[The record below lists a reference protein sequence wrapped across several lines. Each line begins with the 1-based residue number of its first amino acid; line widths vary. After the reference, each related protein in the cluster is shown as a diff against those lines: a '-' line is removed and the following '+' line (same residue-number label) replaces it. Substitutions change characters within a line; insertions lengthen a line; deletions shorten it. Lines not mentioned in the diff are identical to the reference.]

1 MRAVLTIEYH
11 MCRCSLASSPRGF
24 EGVVGDRELLC
35 SSGLVKESDVH
46 SSESQLCFASSKV
59 ENHPCIKCQAPMM
72 LSRINTARLDF
83 DVRTFECF
91 NCDNLDKVTIETKRG
106 SALSA

>member
-1 MRAVLTIEYH
+1 
-11 MCRCSLASSPRGF
+11 
-24 EGVVGDRELLC
+24 
-35 SSGLVKESDVH
+35 
-46 SSESQLCFASSKV
+46 
-59 ENHPCIKCQAPMM
+59 MM

-91 NCDNLDKVTIETKRG
+91 NCDNLDKVIIETKRG

>member
-1 MRAVLTIEYH
+1 LPDRRVATRALSVTESVL
-11 MCRCSLASSPRGF
+11 LAR
-24 EGVVGDRELLC
+24 LI
-35 SSGLVKESDVH
+35 KESDVH
-46 SSESQLCFASSKV
+46 SSEPQLCFASSKV

-83 DVRTFECF
+83 EVRTFECF

>member
-1 MRAVLTIEYH
+1 L
-11 MCRCSLASSPRGF
+11 LAR
-24 EGVVGDRELLC
+24 LI
-35 SSGLVKESDVH
+35 KESDVH
-46 SSESQLCFASSKV
+46 SSEPELCFASSKV